1 MQNILSVFL
10 EVVEIFE
17 KNNLPYMV
25 VGSIASM
32 TYGEPRMTNDMDMV
46 IDILYSDAQKIEQL
60 FPIEKYDCPPI
71 EVLKSEIIQK
81 GQFNLI
87 HQDTGLKIDLMIR
100 KNNSHSIE
108 EFNRKQLVPFISDKS
123 IYMATP
129 EDVIIKKLIF
139 YRDGNS
145 EKHLTD
151 IRGILTDTKIDTEYL
166 ESWIEKLNLQIEY
179 KKI

>member
-1 MQNILSVFL
+1 VI
-10 EVVEIFE
+10 EIFE

-60 FPIEKYDCPPI
+60 FPIEQYYCPPI
-71 EVLKSEIIQK
+71 EVLKNEIIQK

-87 HQDTGLKIDLMIR
+87 HQNTGLKIDLMIR
-100 KNNSHSIE
+100 KNNPHSIE
-108 EFNRKQLVPFISDKS
+108 EFNRKQLVPFVSGKS

-129 EDVIIKKLIF
+129 EDIIIKKLIF
-139 YRDGNS
+139 YRDGGS

-151 IRGILTDTKIDTEYL
+151 IRGILTDMKIDSLYL
-166 ESWIEKLNLQIEY
+166 TSWIEKLNLQIEY